1 MKKKRLLVLGAAIGG
16 GAYYAYKKIQKMTD
30 TFSKV
35 VMFNSE
41 DIKYEQD
48 QEIEDAAVVF
58 GNLDID
64 LTDIEIEDGAT
75 IKVLAL
81 FSNLTIKVPQEWKIV
96 AEGNNKASNIE
107 IDTSEEDEENKDI
120 TLNIEYDVRFSNINI
135 SNE

>member
-16 GAYYAYKKIQKMTD
+16 GAYYAYKKIQKITD
-30 TFSKV
+30 AFSKV
-35 VMFNSE
+35 VIFNNE

-58 GNLDID
+58 GSLNID
-64 LTDIEIEDGAT
+64 LTDIDIEDGTT

-96 AEGNNKASNIE
+96 AEGNNKAGNIE
-107 IDTSEEDEENKDI
+107 IDASKEDEESKDI
-120 TLNIEYDVRFSNINI
+120 TLNIEYDIRFSNVNI